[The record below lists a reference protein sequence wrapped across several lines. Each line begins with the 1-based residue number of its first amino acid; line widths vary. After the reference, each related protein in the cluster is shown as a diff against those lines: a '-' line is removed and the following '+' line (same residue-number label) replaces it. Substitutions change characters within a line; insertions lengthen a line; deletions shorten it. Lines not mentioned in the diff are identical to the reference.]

1 MYRRQLTPSKVLEEV
16 NVGLFLCE
24 NELHFLSRLEVSKGG
39 LIDQVFALHLD
50 VLKVPDLIL
59 FELSVEPLLLF
70 FSELINSLYDM
81 SPFADVMTRVVLI
94 CF

>member
-1 MYRRQLTPSKVLEEV
+1 M

-24 NELHFLSRLEVSKGG
+24 NELHSLSRLEVSKGG

-50 VLKVPDLIL
+50 VLKVPDLFL
-59 FELSVEPLLLF
+59 LELSVEPLLLF
-70 FSELINSLYDM
+70 FRELINSRVYDM